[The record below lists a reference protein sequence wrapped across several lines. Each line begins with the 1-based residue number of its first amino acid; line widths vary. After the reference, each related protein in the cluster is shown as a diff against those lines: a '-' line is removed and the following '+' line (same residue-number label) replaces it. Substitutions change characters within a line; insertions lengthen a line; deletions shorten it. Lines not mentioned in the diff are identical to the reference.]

1 MGRDKALLAWGESTL
16 LDHTLA
22 RLGEVCDEV
31 RILSGPTM
39 RYANCGFPVEV
50 DAVPDSGPLGGLY
63 TGLSGLA
70 HDALGLFLAVDL
82 PGVPVSLLQQLL
94 ELAGG
99 FDVVVPVWSR
109 GPEPLCAAYRSSCL
123 DPVLRCLKAGD
134 LRMTSFWSEVRVR
147 RVEEAELARHGDPTV
162 FLRNLNT
169 PKKYQRARP

>member
-22 RLGEVCDEV
+22 RLREVCDEV

-94 ELAGG
+94 ELADGDG
-99 FDVVVPVWSR
+99 IQQRVVGKNPQDT
-109 GPEPLCAAYRSSCL
+109 EPRLC
-123 DPVLRCLKAGD
+123 
-134 LRMTSFWSEVRVR
+134 
-147 RVEEAELARHGDPTV
+147 
-162 FLRNLNT
+162 
-169 PKKYQRARP
+169 